1 MHENLKRAVRALA
14 IGATLAMAPVA
25 YSPDRGL
32 HENTATCQNGTCCGE
47 RESICGLN
55 GTNFQHYY
63 YKAEGPCSQIKPNV
77 PG

>member
-1 MHENLKRAVRALA
+1 VLFR
-14 IGATLAMAPVA
+14 
-25 YSPDRGL
+25 S
-32 HENTATCQNGTCCGE
+32 NTATCQNGTCCGE

-63 YKAEGPCSQIKPNV
+63 YRAEGPCSQIKPNV